1 MASAW
6 FRFYEELN
14 DFLPSHRR
22 KVAFQHRFRER
33 GSIKDMIESLGVPHP
48 EVDLILV
55 NGESVSFRYLVRD
68 GDRISVYPMFE
79 SLDIGPLVRVRPAPL
94 RVTRF
99 VLDVHL
105 GRLARYLRMLGFDT
119 LYRNDCDD
127 AELAELA
134 SGQHRILLTRDLGL
148 LKRSIVTHGLFVR
161 ATCPQ
166 EQVREV
172 VARLQLQSAIQPF
185 RRCVS
190 CNGLLVAVSR
200 GAVAHR
206 LEPGVRGHFRQFW
219 RCAGCRQ
226 IYWQGSHY
234 QRMEAWVR
242 ELLGARLKPDGQRTS
257 ID

>member
-55 NGESVSFRYLVRD
+55 NGESVNFRYLVRD

-79 SLDIGPLVRVRPAPL
+79 SLDIGPLVRLRPTPL

-134 SGQHRILLTRDLGL
+134 SRERRILLTRDLGL

-161 ATCPQ
+161 ATAPR

-172 VARLQLQSAIQPF
+172 VARLQLQRAILPF

-200 GAVAHR
+200 GAVADR
-206 LEPGVRGHFRQFW
+206 LEPGVCRHFRQFW
-219 RCAGCRQ
+219 RCGSCWQ

-234 QRMEAWVR
+234 QRMQDWLR
-242 ELLGARLKPDGQRTS
+242 ELLTDWPDARD
-257 ID
+257 